1 MAHQLKEVQIER
13 RFDAPQN
20 YANQPQNNGFDY
32 TKFFDFGFFSN
43 AGASFAGAPNPQN
56 ANKENSYIF
65 DIQKQIDP
73 NTLYLQKTVVPRFKP
88 AAAPEVFTVES
99 CGGGGVGG

>member
-1 MAHQLKEVQIER
+1 MSHTLKEVQLER

-20 YANQPQNNGFDY
+20 SPQNGFDY

-43 AGASFAGAPNPQN
+43 AGASFSGAPHPAVQN

-73 NTLYLQKTVVPRFKP
+73 NTIFLQKTIVPRVNS
-88 AAAPEVFTVES
+88 AAVPKVFSVQP
-99 CGGGGVGG
+99 